1 MADRIER
8 RACERFVVPGAV
20 VNYKEEGFLF
30 SGKDIEEAFPVF
42 DISRGGVRF
51 LSNSSLKIGA
61 KVTVKIIIPGGA
73 APLIVKGFVR
83 WRSINPGKS
92 YKYQIGI
99 QFAPYGKEK
108 GDNDYEIL
116 QNIIELERRFLKGT
130 D

>member
-20 VNYKEEGFLF
+20 VNCREEGLF
-30 SGKDIEEAFPVF
+30 SGKDIEETLPVF

-51 LSNSSLKIGA
+51 LSNSSLKIDSR
-61 KVTVKIIIPGGA
+61 VTVRIIIPGNE
-73 APLIVKGFVR
+73 APLVLKGFVR

-92 YKYQIGI
+92 YKYQVGI

-108 GDNDYEIL
+108 GDNDYGIL
-116 QNIIELERRFLKGT
+116 ESIIALEKRLLKGA